1 MKKALSRFA
10 VLALILTLMLTALPV
25 PALRA
30 EETGA
35 SEPLRHFVVENANL
49 TPAEGKVTDPSALF
63 TATVPAGADY
73 EITEEYW
80 TYHTDSGAWKFL
92 SSENNKA
99 ASITFDTFEP
109 GVDYYY
115 CVRLAPTNGGKVNAD
130 AGSITLS
137 LNGKTVSLSKDN
149 IRISDSQVWVL
160 FNQAASYTIK
170 NNNVV
175 SDFAIE
181 NVNLNLSAGAPSL
194 DIFTGKAADG
204 ADYVLATELWLEP
217 LKSDFSDYKIYT
229 NSASEND
236 GIGASRLISSFEAGK
251 TYYYGVILHAASKP
265 LTSDKSAVSIS
276 VNGQS
281 VTPGKVF
288 AATAGQSLSC
298 FFLVPVTIPGG
309 SAGEFDGFELTATLT
324 AAAGQAPV
332 FTGSVPSGKGYA
344 LNYERWI
351 SEDGKSHY
359 DTELLN
365 GFSQAAGEYFDTF
378 EAGKTYTYE
387 VSFILNGKTLPADL
401 EDVKLRLN
409 GKDVALKSSDLV
421 LVDSFFVIRN
431 VYTVT
436 VQDANVLS
444 DFAVEGATLKL
455 QAGAAPIANPASL
468 STGHAPAGADYTV
481 LMEGWFELADD
492 GSSKLITSDAKENE
506 QLRSISQLLTEFK
519 PGHTYLYSVVFT
531 LPADKTV
538 NPDATKL
545 SIRVNGKQYSIAS
558 NTVYRNPELTT
569 IAFRFLVP
577 YTIPDG
583 NTITNLVVEDATLS
597 LVGGQAPKFT
607 GRAPADAD
615 YTLLYEGWED
625 EYGRYLFN
633 DKAYNATFS
642 DAQRFTLPEAGK
654 TYYYCLTFLMKDGST
669 KFFSAKDQA
678 SLTVNG
684 KAVSLDNAPYNV
696 TLENNL
702 PVLNVDEAISVV
714 ASAPGESGG
723 SISFIE
729 PDYYP
734 DYSEIENDAPAAAPA
749 PATPGRDDSDTAPK
763 TADAPIIPTL
773 LLAALSALVLVRAKK
788 RLCR

>member
-35 SEPLRHFVVENANL
+35 SEPVRHFVVENANL

-80 TYHTDSGAWKFL
+80 TYRTDSGAWKFL
-92 SSENNKA
+92 SSENDKA

-149 IRISDSQVWVL
+149 IRISDTQVWVL
-160 FNQAASYTIK
+160 FNQAASHTIK
-170 NNNVV
+170 DNNVV

-181 NVNLNLSAGAPSL
+181 NVNLNLSAGAPSQ

-236 GIGASRLISSFEAGK
+236 GIGASHLISSFEAGK

-324 AAAGQAPV
+324 ATAGQAPV
-332 FTGSVPSGKGYA
+332 FTGSVPSEGLT

-365 GFSQAAGEYFDTF
+365 GFSQADGEYFDTF

-444 DFAVEGATLKL
+444 DFAVEGATLRL
-455 QAGAAPIANPASL
+455 RPGTVSLDQLDSLFTGRPPVGAGYNISSEA
-468 STGHAPAGADYTV
+468 
-481 LMEGWFELADD
+481 WFEFPAE
-492 GSSKLITSDAKENE
+492 GGMKLITSDPEENE
-506 QLRSISQLLTEFK
+506 MLRSHSRLLTEFE
-519 PGHTYLYSVVFT
+519 PGHTYLYSVAF
-531 LPADKTV
+531 A
-538 NPDATKL
+538 ATDGTTINKNVSDL
-545 SIRVNGKQYSIAS
+545 SVQVNGVKRSVDPDNVFY
-558 NTVYRNPELTT
+558 NPEQNAV
-569 IAFRFLVP
+569 AFRLLIP
-577 YTIPDG
+577 ITIPDE

-633 DKAYNATFS
+633 DEAYNATFS

-669 KFFSAKDQA
+669 KFLSAKDQA

-684 KAVSLDNAPYNV
+684 KAVSLDNASYDV

-734 DYSEIENDAPAAAPA
+734 DYDEKDDTSEAPVI
-749 PATPGRDDSDTAPK
+749 RDESDTAPK
-763 TADAPIIPTL
+763 TGDAPILPTL

>member
-1 MKKALSRFA
+1 MKKPLSRFF

-35 SEPLRHFVVENANL
+35 SEPVRHFVVENANL

-92 SSENNKA
+92 SSENDKA

-181 NVNLNLSAGAPSL
+181 NVNLSLSAGAPSQ
-194 DIFTGKAADG
+194 DIFTGRAADG
-204 ADYVLATELWLEP
+204 ADYALATELWIEP

-229 NSASEND
+229 DSTEEND
-236 GIGASRLISSFEAGK
+236 EIGAARLISSFEAGK
-251 TYYYGVILHAASKP
+251 TYYYGVVLHSTSKP
-265 LTSDKSAVSIS
+265 LTSNTSTVSLS

-281 VTPGKVF
+281 VTPGKIF
-288 AATAGQSLSC
+288 AASKGRSLSC
-298 FFLVPVTIPGG
+298 LFLVPVTIPSG
-309 SAGEFDGFELTATLT
+309 SAGEFDGFELTANLT
-324 AAAGQAPV
+324 AADGQAPS
-332 FTGSVPSGKGYA
+332 FTGSVPAGKGYT

-365 GFSQAAGEYFDTF
+365 GFSQADGEYFDTF
-378 EAGKTYTYE
+378 EAGKTYSYE
-387 VSFILNGKTLPADL
+387 VSFILNGKTLPANL

-481 LMEGWFELADD
+481 YEEAWFELADD
-492 GSSKLITSDAKENE
+492 GSSKVITSDAKENE

-558 NTVYRNPELTT
+558 NTVFRNEQLNT

-577 YTIPDG
+577 YTIPDE

-633 DKAYNATFS
+633 DEAYNAIFS

-684 KAVSLDNAPYNV
+684 KAVSLDNASYDV
-696 TLENNL
+696 TPENNL

-734 DYSEIENDAPAAAPA
+734 DYDEKDDTSEAPVI
-749 PATPGRDDSDTAPK
+749 RDDSDTAPK
-763 TADAPIIPTL
+763 TADAPILPTL

>member
-35 SEPLRHFVVENANL
+35 SEPVRHFVVENANL

-80 TYHTDSGAWKFL
+80 TYRTDSGAWKFL

-115 CVRLAPTNGGKVNAD
+115 CVRLAPTNGGKVDAD

-149 IRISDSQVWVL
+149 IRISDTQVWVL
-160 FNQAASYTIK
+160 FNQAASHTIK
-170 NNNVV
+170 DNNVV

-181 NVNLNLSAGAPSL
+181 NVNLNLSAGAPSQ

-236 GIGASRLISSFEAGK
+236 EIGAARLISSFEAGK

-265 LTSDKSAVSIS
+265 LTDDNSAVSLS

-281 VTPGKVF
+281 VKPGKVF
-288 AATAGQSLSC
+288 AASEGRSLSC
-298 FFLVPVTIPGG
+298 FFLVPVTIP
-309 SAGEFDGFELTATLT
+309 SDSSGEFDGFELTATLT

-332 FTGSVPSGKGYA
+332 FTGSVPSGKGYT
-344 LNYERWI
+344 LGYERWI

-359 DTELLN
+359 DSDFYN
-365 GFSQAAGEYFDTF
+365 GFAQSDGDYFDAF

-387 VSFILNGKTLPADL
+387 VCFILNGKTLPANL

-409 GKDVALKSSDLV
+409 GKDVALKSSDLQ
-421 LVDSFFVIRN
+421 LVDSFFVIHN

-481 LMEGWFELADD
+481 YEEAWFELADD
-492 GSSKLITSDAKENE
+492 GSSKVITSDAKENE

-558 NTVYRNPELTT
+558 NTVYRNPELNTV
-569 IAFRFLVP
+569 AFRFLVP
-577 YTIPDG
+577 YTIPDE
-583 NTITNLVVEDATLS
+583 NTITNLVVEDATLT
-597 LVGGQAPKFT
+597 LVDGQAPKFT
-607 GRAPADAD
+607 GHAPADAD

-633 DKAYNATFS
+633 DEAYNETFS

-684 KAVSLDNAPYNV
+684 KAVSLDNASYNV

-714 ASAPGESGG
+714 AAAPGG
-723 SISFIE
+723 STSFIE

-734 DYSEIENDAPAAAPA
+734 DYDEKDETSEAPVI
-749 PATPGRDDSDTAPK
+749 RDESDTAPK
-763 TADAPIIPTL
+763 TADAPILPTL
-773 LLAALSALVLVRAKK
+773 LLAALSALVLVHAKK

>member
-35 SEPLRHFVVENANL
+35 SEPVRHFVVENANL

-80 TYHTDSGAWKFL
+80 TYRTDSGAWKFL
-92 SSENNKA
+92 SSENDKA

-217 LKSDFSDYKIYT
+217 LKSDFSEYKIYT
-229 NSASEND
+229 SSASEND
-236 GIGASRLISSFEAGK
+236 GIGAARLISSFEAGK

-265 LTSDKSAVSIS
+265 LTDDDSAVSIS

-288 AATAGQSLSC
+288 AASAGQSLSC

-324 AAAGQAPV
+324 ATAGQAPV
-332 FTGSVPSGKGYA
+332 FTGSVPSGKGYT

-365 GFSQAAGEYFDTF
+365 GFSQADGEYFDTF

-481 LMEGWFELADD
+481 YEEAWFELAQN
-492 GSSKLITSDAKENE
+492 GSYKAITSDAKENE

-545 SIRVNGKQYSIAS
+545 SIRVNGKQYSLAS
-558 NTVYRNPELTT
+558 NTVFRNEQLNT

-577 YTIPDG
+577 YTIPDE

-633 DKAYNATFS
+633 DEAYNAIFS

-684 KAVSLDNAPYNV
+684 KAVSLDNASYDV

-714 ASAPGESGG
+714 AAAPGG
-723 SISFIE
+723 STSFIE

-734 DYSEIENDAPAAAPA
+734 DYDEKDETSEAPVI
-749 PATPGRDDSDTAPK
+749 RDESDTAPK
-763 TADAPIIPTL
+763 TADAPILPTL

>member
-1 MKKALSRFA
+1 MKKALSKFA
-10 VLALILTLMLTALPV
+10 VLALILTLVLTALPV

-49 TPAEGKVTDPSALF
+49 TPAKGKVTDPSALF

-80 TYHTDSGAWKFL
+80 TYRTDSGAWKFL

-115 CVRLAPTNGGKVNAD
+115 CVRLAPTNGGKVDAD

-149 IRISDSQVWVL
+149 IRISDTQVWVL

-170 NNNVV
+170 DNNVV

-298 FFLVPVTIPGG
+298 FFLVPVTIPGS

-409 GKDVALKSSDLV
+409 GKDVALKSSDLQ
-421 LVDSFFVIRN
+421 LAGSFFVIRN

-436 VQDANVLS
+436 VQDAGVLS
-444 DFAVEGATLKL
+444 DFAVEGATLRL
-455 QAGAAPIANPASL
+455 QAGAAPIATSASL
-468 STGHAPAGADYTV
+468 FTGHAPAGADYTV
-481 LMEGWFELADD
+481 HLEGWFELAQN
-492 GSSKLITSDAKENE
+492 GSVKAITSDAKENE
-506 QLRSISQLLTEFK
+506 QLRSNSLLLTEFE

-538 NPDATKL
+538 NPDDSQL

-558 NTVYRNPELTT
+558 NTVYRNPELNT
-569 IAFRFLVP
+569 IVFRFLVP
-577 YTIPDG
+577 YTIPDK
-583 NTITNLVVEDATLS
+583 NTITDLVVEDATLT
-597 LVGGQAPKFT
+597 LVDGQAPKFT
-607 GRAPADAD
+607 GHAPADAD

-633 DKAYNATFS
+633 DKAYNAGFP
-642 DAQRFTLPEAGK
+642 DLQRFTLPEAGK

-684 KAVSLDNAPYNV
+684 KAVSLDNASYNV

-714 ASAPGESGG
+714 AAAPGGTSL
-723 SISFIE
+723 IE

-734 DYSEIENDAPAAAPA
+734 DYAENEDVAPAAAPA
-749 PATPGRDDSDTAPK
+749 PAIPGRDESDTAPK
-763 TADAPIIPTL
+763 TADAPILPTL

>member
-35 SEPLRHFVVENANL
+35 SEPVRHFVVENANL

-80 TYHTDSGAWKFL
+80 TYRTDSGAWKFL
-92 SSENNKA
+92 SSENDKA

-194 DIFTGKAADG
+194 DIFTGRAADG
-204 ADYVLATELWLEP
+204 ADYALASELWIEP

-229 NSASEND
+229 DSTEEND
-236 GIGASRLISSFEAGK
+236 NVDADHLISSFEAGK
-251 TYYYGVILHAASKP
+251 TYYYGVVLHSTSKP
-265 LTSDKSAVSIS
+265 LTSNTSTVSLS

-281 VTPGKVF
+281 VTPGKIF
-288 AATAGQSLSC
+288 AASKGRSLSC
-298 FFLVPVTIPGG
+298 LFLVPVTIPSG
-309 SAGEFDGFELTATLT
+309 SAGEFDGFELTANLT
-324 AAAGQAPV
+324 AADGQAPS
-332 FTGSVPSGKGYA
+332 FTGSVPAGKGYT
-344 LNYERWI
+344 LDFERWI
-351 SEDGKSHY
+351 SEDGKLHY
-359 DTELLN
+359 DMDLLN
-365 GFSQAAGEYFDTF
+365 NLAQSSGDYFDTF

-387 VSFILNGKTLPADL
+387 VCFTLNDQALLRDL
-401 EDVKLRLN
+401 QNAKLRLN
-409 GKDVALKSSDLV
+409 GKDVALKSSDLQ
-421 LVDSFFVIRN
+421 LVDNHLTIRN

-436 VQDANVLS
+436 VQKAEVLS
-444 DFAVEGATLKL
+444 DFAVEGANLRL
-455 QAGAAPIANPASL
+455 RPGAASL
-468 STGHAPAGADYTV
+468 DQLDSLFTGRAPVGAGYNISSEA
-481 LMEGWFELADD
+481 WFEFPPE
-492 GSSKLITSDAKENE
+492 GGMKLITSDLEENVA
-506 QLRSISQLLTEFK
+506 LGSHSMLLTEFE
-519 PGHTYLYSVVFT
+519 PGHTYLYSVAFAA
-531 LPADKTV
+531 ADGTTINKNV
-538 NPDATKL
+538 SDL
-545 SIRVNGKQYSIAS
+545 SVQVNGVKRSVDPDNVFY
-558 NTVYRNPELTT
+558 NPEQNAV
-569 IAFRFLVP
+569 AFRLLISV
-577 YTIPDG
+577 TIPDES
-583 NTITNLVVEDATLS
+583 TVTDLVVEGATLT

-607 GRAPADAD
+607 GHAPANAD

-633 DKAYNATFS
+633 DEAYNATFS

-684 KAVSLDNAPYNV
+684 KAVSLDNASYNV

-714 ASAPGESGG
+714 AAAPGG
-723 SISFIE
+723 STSFIE

-734 DYSEIENDAPAAAPA
+734 DYDEKDDTSEAPVI
-749 PATPGRDDSDTAPK
+749 RDESDTAPK
-763 TADAPIIPTL
+763 TADAPILPTL

>member
-35 SEPLRHFVVENANL
+35 SEPVRHFVVENANL

-92 SSENNKA
+92 SSENDKA

-298 FFLVPVTIPGG
+298 FFLVPVTIPGS

-481 LMEGWFELADD
+481 YEEAWFELADD
-492 GSSKLITSDAKENE
+492 GSSKVITSDAKENE

-558 NTVYRNPELTT
+558 NTVYRNPELNA

-577 YTIPDG
+577 YTIPDE
-583 NTITNLVVEDATLS
+583 NTITNLVVEDATLT
-597 LVGGQAPKFT
+597 LVDGQAPKFT
-607 GRAPADAD
+607 GHAPANAD
-615 YTLLYEGWED
+615 YELYQEGWE
-625 EYGRYLFN
+625 EVETGKYTCNRYTTGLTAF
-633 DKAYNATFS
+633 
-642 DAQRFTLPEAGK
+642 EAGK
-654 TYYYCLTFLMKDGST
+654 TYSYCLYFRMKST
-669 KFFSAKDQA
+669 GKVFSPDAKDVT
-678 SLTVNG
+678 LTING
-684 KAVSLDNAPYNV
+684 KQISAA
-696 TLENNL
+696 NL
-702 PVLNVDEAISVV
+702 PYDPNTYPSEVHIDDSVV
-714 ASAPGESGG
+714 VTVVKSGENGG
-723 SISFIE
+723 NPSFIE

-734 DYSEIENDAPAAAPA
+734 DYAENEDVAPAAAPA
-749 PATPGRDDSDTAPK
+749 PATPGRDESDTAPK
-763 TADAPIIPTL
+763 TADAPILPTL

>member
-10 VLALILTLMLTALPV
+10 VLALILTLVLTALPV

-35 SEPLRHFVVENANL
+35 SEPVRHFVVENANL

-92 SSENNKA
+92 SSENDKA

-217 LKSDFSDYKIYT
+217 LKSDFSDYKSYT

-265 LTSDKSAVSIS
+265 LTDDDSAVSIS

-288 AATAGQSLSC
+288 AASAGQSLSC
-298 FFLVPVTIPGG
+298 FFPVTIPGS

-365 GFSQAAGEYFDTF
+365 GFSQADGEYFDTF
-378 EAGKTYTYE
+378 EAGKTYSYE
-387 VSFILNGKTLPADL
+387 VSFILNGKTLPANL

-444 DFAVEGATLKL
+444 DFEVEGATLRL
-455 QAGAAPIANPASL
+455 RPGTVSLDQLDSLFTGRPPVGAGYNISSEA
-468 STGHAPAGADYTV
+468 
-481 LMEGWFELADD
+481 WFEFPAE
-492 GSSKLITSDAKENE
+492 GGMKLITSNAAENE
-506 QLRSISQLLTEFK
+506 MLRSHSRLLTEFE
-519 PGHTYLYSVVFT
+519 PGHTYLYSVAF
-531 LPADKTV
+531 A
-538 NPDATKL
+538 ATDGTTINKNVSDL
-545 SIRVNGKQYSIAS
+545 SVQVNGVKRSVDPDNVFY
-558 NTVYRNPELTT
+558 NPEQNAV
-569 IAFRFLVP
+569 AFRLLISV
-577 YTIPDG
+577 TIPDE
-583 NTITNLVVEDATLS
+583 TIVTDLVVEDATLS
-597 LVGGQAPKFT
+597 LVGGQVPKFT
-607 GRAPADAD
+607 GHAPANAD

-633 DKAYNATFS
+633 DKAYNAGFP
-642 DAQRFTLPEAGK
+642 DLQRFTLPEAGK
-654 TYYYCLTFLMKDGST
+654 TYYYCLTFRMKDGTTRS
-669 KFFSAKDQA
+669 FSAKDQA

-684 KAVSLDNAPYNV
+684 KAVSLDNASYDV

-714 ASAPGESGG
+714 AAAPSG
-723 SISFIE
+723 STSFIE

-734 DYSEIENDAPAAAPA
+734 DYDEKDETSEAPVI
-749 PATPGRDDSDTAPK
+749 RDESDTAPK
-763 TADAPIIPTL
+763 TADAPMLPTL

>member
-35 SEPLRHFVVENANL
+35 SEPVRHFVVENANL

-92 SSENNKA
+92 SSENDKA

-115 CVRLAPTNGGKVNAD
+115 CVRLAPTNGGKVDAD

-149 IRISDSQVWVL
+149 IRISDTQVWVL
-160 FNQAASYTIK
+160 FNQAASHTIK

-298 FFLVPVTIPGG
+298 FFLVPVTIPGS

-324 AAAGQAPV
+324 ATAGQAPV
-332 FTGSVPSGKGYA
+332 FTGSVPSGKGYT

-481 LMEGWFELADD
+481 YEEAWFELAQD
-492 GSSKLITSDAKENE
+492 GSYKAITSDAKENE

-558 NTVYRNPELTT
+558 NTVYRNPELNT

-577 YTIPDG
+577 YTIPDE

-597 LVGGQAPKFT
+597 LVDGQAPKFT
-607 GRAPADAD
+607 GHAPANAD
-615 YTLLYEGWED
+615 YELYQEGWE
-625 EYGRYLFN
+625 EVETGKYISNRYTTGLTAF
-633 DKAYNATFS
+633 
-642 DAQRFTLPEAGK
+642 EAGK
-654 TYYYCLTFLMKDGST
+654 TYSYCLYFCLKST
-669 KFFSAKDQA
+669 GKVFSPDAKDVT
-678 SLTVNG
+678 LTING
-684 KAVSLDNAPYNV
+684 KQISAANLPYNPNTYLSEV
-696 TLENNL
+696 HI
-702 PVLNVDEAISVV
+702 DDSVV
-714 ASAPGESGG
+714 VTVVKSGESGG
-723 SISFIE
+723 NPSFIE

-734 DYSEIENDAPAAAPA
+734 DYSKNEDDAPAAAPA
-749 PATPGRDDSDTAPK
+749 PAIPGRDESDTAPK
-763 TADAPIIPTL
+763 TADAPILPTL
-773 LLAALSALVLVRAKK
+773 LLTALSALVLVRAKK

>member
-35 SEPLRHFVVENANL
+35 SEPVRHFVVENANL

-80 TYHTDSGAWKFL
+80 TYRTDSGAWKFL
-92 SSENNKA
+92 SSENDKA

-229 NSASEND
+229 DSTEEND
-236 GIGASRLISSFEAGK
+236 NVDADHLISSFEAGK
-251 TYYYGVILHAASKP
+251 TYYYGVVLHSTSKP
-265 LTSDKSAVSIS
+265 LTSNTSTVSLS

-281 VTPGKVF
+281 VTPGKIF
-288 AATAGQSLSC
+288 AASKGRSLSC
-298 FFLVPVTIPGG
+298 LFLVPVTIPSG
-309 SAGEFDGFELTATLT
+309 SAGEFDGFELTANLT
-324 AAAGQAPV
+324 AADGQAPS
-332 FTGSVPSGKGYA
+332 FTGSVPAGKGYT
-344 LNYERWI
+344 LDFERWI
-351 SEDGKSHY
+351 SEDGKLHY
-359 DTELLN
+359 DMDLLN
-365 GFSQAAGEYFDTF
+365 NLAQSSGDYFDTF

-387 VSFILNGKTLPADL
+387 VCFTLNDQALLRDL
-401 EDVKLRLN
+401 QNAKLRLN
-409 GKDVALKSSDLV
+409 GKDVALKSSDLQ
-421 LVDSFFVIRN
+421 LVDNHLTIRN

-436 VQDANVLS
+436 VQKAEVLS
-444 DFAVEGATLKL
+444 DFAVEGANLRL
-455 QAGAAPIANPASL
+455 RPGAASL
-468 STGHAPAGADYTV
+468 DQLDSLFTGRPPVGAGYNISSEA
-481 LMEGWFELADD
+481 WFEFPAE
-492 GSSKLITSDAKENE
+492 GGMKLITSDPEENE
-506 QLRSISQLLTEFK
+506 MLRSHSRLLTEFE
-519 PGHTYLYSVVFT
+519 PGHTYLYSVAF
-531 LPADKTV
+531 A
-538 NPDATKL
+538 ATDGTTINKNVSDL
-545 SIRVNGKQYSIAS
+545 SVQVNGVKRSVDPDNVFY
-558 NTVYRNPELTT
+558 NPEQNAV
-569 IAFRFLVP
+569 AFRLLIP
-577 YTIPDG
+577 ITIPDE

-633 DKAYNATFS
+633 DEAYNETFS

-684 KAVSLDNAPYNV
+684 KAVSLDNASYDV

-734 DYSEIENDAPAAAPA
+734 DYDEKDDTSEAPVI
-749 PATPGRDDSDTAPK
+749 RDESDTAPK
-763 TADAPIIPTL
+763 TADAPILPTL

>member
-1 MKKALSRFA
+1 MKKSLSRFA

-35 SEPLRHFVVENANL
+35 SEPVRHFVVENANL

-80 TYHTDSGAWKFL
+80 TYRTDSGAWKFL

-115 CVRLAPTNGGKVNAD
+115 CVRLAPTNGGKVDAD

-298 FFLVPVTIPGG
+298 FFLVPVTIPGS

-324 AAAGQAPV
+324 ATAGQAPV

-378 EAGKTYTYE
+378 EAGKTYSYE
-387 VSFILNGKTLPADL
+387 VSFILNGKTLPANL

-444 DFAVEGATLKL
+444 DFEVEGATLRL
-455 QAGAAPIANPASL
+455 RPGTVSLDQLDSLFTGRPPVGAGYNISSEA
-468 STGHAPAGADYTV
+468 
-481 LMEGWFELADD
+481 WFEFPAE
-492 GSSKLITSDAKENE
+492 GGMKLITSDPEENE
-506 QLRSISQLLTEFK
+506 MLRSHSRLLTEFE

-558 NTVYRNPELTT
+558 NTVYRNPELNT

-577 YTIPDG
+577 YTIPDE

-633 DKAYNATFS
+633 DEAYNATFS

-684 KAVSLDNAPYNV
+684 KAVSLDNASYNV
-696 TLENNL
+696 TLENDL

-734 DYSEIENDAPAAAPA
+734 DYDEKDDTSEAPVI
-749 PATPGRDDSDTAPK
+749 RDDSDTAPK
-763 TADAPIIPTL
+763 TADAPILPTL
-773 LLAALSALVLVRAKK
+773 LLTALSALVLVRAKK

>member
-35 SEPLRHFVVENANL
+35 SEPVRHFVVENANL

-63 TATVPAGADY
+63 TATVPASADY

-80 TYHTDSGAWKFL
+80 TYRTNSGAWKFL
-92 SSENNKA
+92 SSENDKA

-288 AATAGQSLSC
+288 AASAGQSLSC

-324 AAAGQAPV
+324 ATAGQAPV
-332 FTGSVPSGKGYA
+332 FTGSVPSGKGYT

-365 GFSQAAGEYFDTF
+365 GFSQADGEYFDTF
-378 EAGKTYTYE
+378 EAGKTYSYE
-387 VSFILNGKTLPADL
+387 VSFILNGKTLPANL

-409 GKDVALKSSDLV
+409 GKDVALKSSDLQ
-421 LVDSFFVIRN
+421 LVDSFFVIHN

-444 DFAVEGATLKL
+444 DFEVEGATLRL
-455 QAGAAPIANPASL
+455 RPGTVSLDQLDSLFTGRPPVGAGYNISSEA
-468 STGHAPAGADYTV
+468 
-481 LMEGWFELADD
+481 WFEFPAE
-492 GSSKLITSDAKENE
+492 GGMKLITSDPEENE
-506 QLRSISQLLTEFK
+506 MLRSHSRLLTEFE
-519 PGHTYLYSVVFT
+519 PGHTYLYSVAF
-531 LPADKTV
+531 A
-538 NPDATKL
+538 ATDGTTINKNVSDL
-545 SIRVNGKQYSIAS
+545 SVQVNGVKRSVDPDNVFY
-558 NTVYRNPELTT
+558 NPEQNAV
-569 IAFRFLVP
+569 AFRLLISV
-577 YTIPDG
+577 TIPDE
-583 NTITNLVVEDATLS
+583 TIVTDLVVEDATLS
-597 LVGGQAPKFT
+597 LVGGQVPKFT
-607 GRAPADAD
+607 GHAPANAD

-633 DKAYNATFS
+633 DKAYNAGFP
-642 DAQRFTLPEAGK
+642 DLQRFTLPEAGK

-684 KAVSLDNAPYNV
+684 KAVSLDNASYNV

-714 ASAPGESGG
+714 AAAPSGT
-723 SISFIE
+723 SFIE

-734 DYSEIENDAPAAAPA
+734 DYSENEDVAPAAAPA
-749 PATPGRDDSDTAPK
+749 PATPGRDESDTAPK
-763 TADAPIIPTL
+763 TADAPILPTL

>member
-1 MKKALSRFA
+1 MKKALSKFA

-35 SEPLRHFVVENANL
+35 SEPVRHFVVENANL

-80 TYHTDSGAWKFL
+80 TYRTDSGAWKFL

-115 CVRLAPTNGGKVNAD
+115 CVRLAPTNGGKVDAD

-149 IRISDSQVWVL
+149 IRISDTQVWVL
-160 FNQAASYTIK
+160 FNQAASHTIK
-170 NNNVV
+170 DNNVV

-181 NVNLNLSAGAPSL
+181 NVNLNLSAGAPSQ

-236 GIGASRLISSFEAGK
+236 EIGAARLISSFEAGK

-265 LTSDKSAVSIS
+265 LTADKNAVSIS

-281 VTPGKVF
+281 VKPGKVF
-288 AATAGQSLSC
+288 AASEGRSLSC
-298 FFLVPVTIPGG
+298 FFLVPVTIP
-309 SAGEFDGFELTATLT
+309 SDSSGEFDGFELTATLT

-365 GFSQAAGEYFDTF
+365 GFSQADGEYFDTF

-481 LMEGWFELADD
+481 YEEAWFELAQN
-492 GSSKLITSDAKENE
+492 GSYKAITSDAKENE

-545 SIRVNGKQYSIAS
+545 SIRVNGKQYSLAS
-558 NTVYRNPELTT
+558 NTVFRNEQLNT

-577 YTIPDG
+577 YTIPDE
-583 NTITNLVVEDATLS
+583 NTITNLVVEDATLT
-597 LVGGQAPKFT
+597 LVDGQAPKFT

-633 DKAYNATFS
+633 DEAYNATFS

-684 KAVSLDNAPYNV
+684 KAVSLDNASYNV

-734 DYSEIENDAPAAAPA
+734 DYDEKDDTSEAPVI
-749 PATPGRDDSDTAPK
+749 RDDSDTAPK
-763 TADAPIIPTL
+763 TADAPILPTL

>member
-35 SEPLRHFVVENANL
+35 SEPVRHFVVENANL

-73 EITEEYW
+73 EITEEFW
-80 TYHTDSGAWKFL
+80 TYHTDSGTWMFL
-92 SSENNKA
+92 TSENNKA

-109 GVDYYY
+109 GIDYYY
-115 CVRLAPTNGGKVNAD
+115 GVRLAPKNGGKVD
-130 AGSITLS
+130 TDVSRITLS

-149 IRISDSQVWVL
+149 IRISDTQVWVL
-160 FNQAASYTIK
+160 FDHAASYTIK
-170 NNNVV
+170 DDSVV

-181 NVNLNLSAGAPSL
+181 NVNLSLSAGAPSQ
-194 DIFTGKAADG
+194 DIFTGRAADG
-204 ADYVLATELWLEP
+204 ADYALASELWIEP

-229 NSASEND
+229 DSTEEND
-236 GIGASRLISSFEAGK
+236 NVDADHLISSFEAGK
-251 TYYYGVILHAASKP
+251 TYYYGVVLHSTSKP
-265 LTSDKSAVSIS
+265 LTSNTSTVSLS

-281 VTPGKVF
+281 VTPGKIF
-288 AATAGQSLSC
+288 AASKGRSLSC
-298 FFLVPVTIPGG
+298 LFLVPVTIPSG
-309 SAGEFDGFELTATLT
+309 SAGEFDGFELTANLT
-324 AAAGQAPV
+324 AADGQAPS
-332 FTGSVPSGKGYA
+332 FTGSVPAGKGYT
-344 LNYERWI
+344 LDFERWI
-351 SEDGKSHY
+351 SEDGKLHY
-359 DTELLN
+359 DMDLLN
-365 GFSQAAGEYFDTF
+365 NLAQSSGDYFDTF

-387 VSFILNGKTLPADL
+387 VCFTLNDQALLRDL
-401 EDVKLRLN
+401 QNAKLRLN
-409 GKDVALKSSDLV
+409 GKDVALKSSDLQ
-421 LVDSFFVIRN
+421 LVDNHLTIRN

-436 VQDANVLS
+436 VQKAEVLS
-444 DFAVEGATLKL
+444 DFAVEGANLRL
-455 QAGAAPIANPASL
+455 RPGAASL
-468 STGHAPAGADYTV
+468 DQLDSLFTGRPPVGAGYNISSEA
-481 LMEGWFELADD
+481 WFEFPAE
-492 GSSKLITSDAKENE
+492 GGMKLITSDPEENE
-506 QLRSISQLLTEFK
+506 MLRSHSRLLTEFE
-519 PGHTYLYSVVFT
+519 PGHTYLYSVAF
-531 LPADKTV
+531 A
-538 NPDATKL
+538 ATDGTTINKNVSDL
-545 SIRVNGKQYSIAS
+545 SVQVNGVKRSVDPDNVFY
-558 NTVYRNPELTT
+558 NPEQNVV
-569 IAFRFLVP
+569 AFRLLISV
-577 YTIPDG
+577 TIPDE
-583 NTITNLVVEDATLS
+583 TIVTDLVVEDATLS
-597 LVGGQAPKFT
+597 LVGGQVPKFT
-607 GRAPADAD
+607 GHAPADAD

-633 DKAYNATFS
+633 DEAYNETFS

-684 KAVSLDNAPYNV
+684 KAVSLDNASYNV

-734 DYSEIENDAPAAAPA
+734 DYDEKDDTSEAPVI
-749 PATPGRDDSDTAPK
+749 RDESDTAPK
-763 TADAPIIPTL
+763 TADAPILPTL

>member
-1 MKKALSRFA
+1 MKKSLSRFA
-10 VLALILTLMLTALPV
+10 VLALILTLVLTALPV

-49 TPAEGKVTDPSALF
+49 TPAKGKVTNPSALF

-115 CVRLAPTNGGKVNAD
+115 CVRLAPTNGGKVDAD

-149 IRISDSQVWVL
+149 IRISDTQVWVL
-160 FNQAASYTIK
+160 FNQAASHTIK
-170 NNNVV
+170 DNNVV

-181 NVNLNLSAGAPSL
+181 NVNLNLSAGAPSQ

-288 AATAGQSLSC
+288 AATAGQSLFC
-298 FFLVPVTIPGG
+298 FFLVPVTIPGS

-332 FTGSVPSGKGYA
+332 FTGSVPSGKGYT
-344 LNYERWI
+344 LGYERWI

-359 DTELLN
+359 DSDFYN
-365 GFSQAAGEYFDTF
+365 GFAQSDGDYFDAF

-387 VSFILNGKTLPADL
+387 VCFILNGKTLPANL

-409 GKDVALKSSDLV
+409 GKDVALKSSDLQ
-421 LVDSFFVIRN
+421 LVDSFFVIHN

-444 DFAVEGATLKL
+444 DFEVEGATLKL
-455 QAGAAPIANPASL
+455 QAGETPAGSPASL
-468 STGHAPAGADYTV
+468 FTGHAPADADYTV
-481 LMEGWFELADD
+481 ISEAIYELPAEG
-492 GSSKLITSDAKENE
+492 GMKLITSNAAENE
-506 QLRSISQLLTEFK
+506 RLRLISRLITEFE
-519 PGHTYLYSVVFT
+519 PGHTYLYSVAF
-531 LPADKTV
+531 AAANGKTI
-538 NPDATKL
+538 NQTASAL
-545 SIRVNGKQYSIAS
+545 SVQVNGKSCSVDPANVLYDQGQNA
-558 NTVYRNPELTT
+558 VG
-569 IAFRFLVP
+569 FRFLIP
-577 YTIPDG
+577 ITIPEE
-583 NTITNLVVEDATLS
+583 NTVTDLVVEGATLT
-597 LVGGQAPKFT
+597 LTGGQAPKFT
-607 GRAPADAD
+607 GHAPADAD

-633 DKAYNATFS
+633 DEAYNATFS

-684 KAVSLDNAPYNV
+684 KAVSLDNASYNV

-714 ASAPGESGG
+714 AAAPGGT
-723 SISFIE
+723 SFIE

-734 DYSEIENDAPAAAPA
+734 DYAENEDVAPAAAPA
-749 PATPGRDDSDTAPK
+749 PATPGRDESDTAPK
-763 TADAPIIPTL
+763 TADAPILPTL
-773 LLAALSALVLVRAKK
+773 LLAAFAALALTVSAKK

>member
-35 SEPLRHFVVENANL
+35 SEPVRHFVVENANL

-92 SSENNKA
+92 SSENDKA

-288 AATAGQSLSC
+288 AASAGQSLSC
-298 FFLVPVTIPGG
+298 FFLVPVTIPGS

-365 GFSQAAGEYFDTF
+365 GFSQADGEYFDTF
-378 EAGKTYTYE
+378 EAGKTYSYE

-481 LMEGWFELADD
+481 YEEAWFELADD
-492 GSSKLITSDAKENE
+492 GSSKVITSDAKENE

-545 SIRVNGKQYSIAS
+545 SIRVNGKQYSLAS
-558 NTVYRNPELTT
+558 NTVFRNEQLNT

-577 YTIPDG
+577 YTIPDE

-633 DKAYNATFS
+633 DEAYNATFS

-684 KAVSLDNAPYNV
+684 KAVSLDNASYNV
-696 TLENNL
+696 TLENDL

-734 DYSEIENDAPAAAPA
+734 DYDEKDDTSEAPVI
-749 PATPGRDDSDTAPK
+749 RDDSGTAPK
-763 TADAPIIPTL
+763 TADAPILPTL